1 MENST
6 APAAPEVSL
15 PAETIADAV
24 NAIEQM
30 KATMLQVFQGPQR
43 IVELIIDCVIAGGHV
58 LLEGVPGVAK
68 TTLADTLARSI
79 DGHFRRIQFTPDVLP
94 GDITGSNVLNMRTS
108 EFEFR
113 PGPVFAHVVMGD
125 EINRAP
131 AKTQS
136 ALLEAMQER
145 SVTVEGDTYALP
157 DTFIVIATQN
167 PVEQEGVYPLP
178 EAQLD
183 RFMMKVVIEYPTLE
197 QEIRMLALKTRPS
210 ASVEP
215 VISAEKLVEV
225 RAVAARV
232 TVSPVMQRYIA
243 ELVRATR
250 RHSSVRL
257 GASPRA
263 AVALM
268 SAARACALCRGRDYV
283 HVDDIREVVVP
294 VLAHRLI
301 MHPGA
306 AMSGVSATDVVE
318 RVVRDV
324 RYDRP

>member
-1 MENST
+1 MENSIVPDSPEST
-6 APAAPEVSL
+6 LNPDVIEAAVR
-15 PAETIADAV
+15 TIDGLRA
-24 NAIEQM
+24 N
-30 KATMLQVFQGPQR
+30 MLKVFQGPHR
-43 IVELIIDCVIAGGHV
+43 VVELLSTCVVAGGHV

-79 DGHFRRIQFTPDVLP
+79 EGHFRRIQFTPDVLP

-136 ALLEAMQER
+136 ALLEAMQEG

-157 DTFIVIATQN
+157 DPFIVIATQN
-167 PVEQEGVYPLP
+167 PVEHEGVYPLP

-183 RFMMKVVIEYPTLE
+183 RFMMKVVIEYPSLE
-197 QEIRMLALKTRPS
+197 QEIRMLSLKTRTLPS
-210 ASVEP
+210 IVP
-215 VISAEKLVEV
+215 VVNAEQLVKL
-225 RAVAARV
+225 RAIATRV
-232 TVSPVMQRYIA
+232 TVSPIIQKYIA

-263 AVALM
+263 SVALM
-268 SAARACALCRGRDYV
+268 AASRACALSRSRDYV
-283 HVDDIREVVVP
+283 HVDDVRDVVTP

-306 AMSGVSATDVVE
+306 EMSGVSSSDVVE

-324 RYDRP
+324 RYDRA